1 MIKVENRKRVLK
13 LNIFQES
20 ACYKKPFSFKAAET
34 YPLPPYSTIKGLLH
48 KVIDADDYC
57 SMRISVQGN
66 YESKFNNFQTT
77 YFYKSTD
84 ITTMPMNVHQ
94 LFNINLIIHVSAK
107 DELLE
112 SIYNGFRNLN
122 EAISVGRREDLARID
137 NIEFI
142 WVKQIDLDDDDNGAI
157 LIKNPIYIPKDQ
169 IYGRLHGV
177 NFRLNNW
184 YEKIN
189 DMRNWHKTDV
199 LYANS
204 DQQIEEGLIFVE
216 ENNPEELMFF
226 SD

>member
-1 MIKVENRKRVLK
+1 MENCKRVLK

-48 KVIDADDYC
+48 RVINADRYC
-57 SMRISVQGN
+57 PMGVSIQGS

-77 YFYKSTD
+77 YFYKSTT
-84 ITTMPMNVHQ
+84 ITTMPMNIHQ
-94 LFNINLIIHVSAK
+94 LFNINLIIHVSAEE
-107 DELLE
+107 ELLKN
-112 SIYNGFRNLN
+112 IYNGFYNLN
-122 EAISVGRREDLARID
+122 EAISVGRREDLARLD

-142 WVKQIDLDDDDNGAI
+142 WTKQIDMEDEYDGKI
-157 LIKNPIYIPKDQ
+157 IKNPVYIPKSQ
-169 IYGRLHGV
+169 ICDVLHGI
-177 NFRLNNW
+177 NYRLNNW
-184 YEKIN
+184 YEKMN

-199 LYANS
+199 LYANN
-204 DQQIEEGLIFVE
+204 DQEIEEGLIWVE